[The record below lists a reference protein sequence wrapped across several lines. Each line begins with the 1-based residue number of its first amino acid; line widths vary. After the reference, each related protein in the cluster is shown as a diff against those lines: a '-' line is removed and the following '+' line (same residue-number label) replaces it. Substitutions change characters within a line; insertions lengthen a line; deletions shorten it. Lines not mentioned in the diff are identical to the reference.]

1 VDGFGNDGSTNFKF
15 SVERKQ
21 EMKTFLSIGA
31 GPGMGFATAE
41 RFAKEGF
48 QVVLAARTVAKT
60 QELAERL
67 ISKGYKAHA
76 CKVDSSDPKSIAELV
91 AEVQKQHGS
100 IDVLNYNAASVRK
113 APLSEQPRDS
123 FNSDLAVNI
132 GGALV
137 AAHAV
142 APKMEEQKSG
152 AILLTGGG
160 FALAPSPDYLS
171 ISIGKA
177 GLRALAHGLFEPFRE
192 KGIHVAT
199 VTIFAFVSSE
209 SKEASSVAEHF
220 WQLYSQPKD
229 SSRGELPPAGMT
241 TEGIPGA
248 ADNNTVDPIGL
259 RLGHS

>member
-1 VDGFGNDGSTNFKF
+1 
-15 SVERKQ
+15 
-21 EMKTFLSIGA
+21 MKTFLSIGA

-48 QVVLAARTVAKT
+48 AVVLAARSIART

-67 ISKGYKAHA
+67 MSKGYKADGR
-76 CKVDSSDPKSIAELV
+76 KVDSSDPDSIAELV
-91 AEVQKQHGS
+91 AEVQRQHGS
-100 IDVLNYNAASVRK
+100 IDILHYNAASNRM
-113 APLSEQPRDS
+113 ASLSEQPRDS
-123 FNSDLAVNI
+123 FNGDLAVNI

-137 AAHAV
+137 AAQAV

-160 FALAPSPDYLS
+160 FALAPSADFLS

-177 GLRALAHGLFEPFRE
+177 GIRALALGLFEPFRE

-199 VTIFAFVSSE
+199 VTVCTLVSPE
-209 SKEASSVAEHF
+209 SKEASSVAEQF

-229 SSRGELPPAGMT
+229 AWTFEATYAPPG
-241 TEGIPGA
+241 
-248 ADNNTVDPIGL
+248 
-259 RLGHS
+259 

>member
-1 VDGFGNDGSTNFKF
+1 
-15 SVERKQ
+15 
-21 EMKTFLSIGA
+21 MKTFLSIGA

-48 QVVLAARTVAKT
+48 QVVLAARNVAKM

-67 ISKGYKAHA
+67 ISKGYKADA
-76 CKVDSSDPKSIAELV
+76 RRVDASDPDSVAELV
-91 AEVQKQHGS
+91 AEVHKQHGS
-100 IDVLNYNAASVRK
+100 IDVLHYNAASARK
-113 APLSEQPRDS
+113 ATLAEQPRDS

-137 AAHAV
+137 AAQAV

-171 ISIGKA
+171 ISIGKV
-177 GLRALAHGLFEPFRE
+177 GIRALAHVLFEPFRE

-199 VTIFAFVSSE
+199 VTILAFVSPE

-229 SSRGELPPAGMT
+229 SWTVEANYSPAS
-241 TEGIPGA
+241 A
-248 ADNNTVDPIGL
+248 
-259 RLGHS
+259 